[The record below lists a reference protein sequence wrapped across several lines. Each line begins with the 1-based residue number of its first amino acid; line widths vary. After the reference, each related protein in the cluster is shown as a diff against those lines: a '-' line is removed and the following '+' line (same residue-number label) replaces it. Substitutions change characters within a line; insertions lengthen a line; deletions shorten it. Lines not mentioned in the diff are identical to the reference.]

1 MAKKAKLNPEMYAQ
15 IRAYSQTHS
24 IKETADHFGIS
35 GTTIS
40 WVKRYSSFR
49 EMKTERAALQRDYYH
64 KANNVTPPDYRV
76 GEIASTDRPKIE
88 SPFTNNVEPTPTL
101 PPNVEKAPEQDSE
114 LVVTQEATLWQGK
127 NAKEW
132 ADEAKKWEDLAGELN
147 KELDTYKALNKEA
160 QEKVRTMKGNMLLM
174 ETEKSDVHVLPG
186 PTCSIFVKVG
196 DIEVSVPIP
205 QK

>member
-1 MAKKAKLNPEMYAQ
+1 MGKKAKLNPEMYAQ

-24 IKETADHFGIS
+24 IKETADHFGVS
-35 GTTIS
+35 DTTIT
-40 WVKRYSSFR
+40 WVKRYNSFR
-49 EMKTERAALQRDYYH
+49 EMKTERAALQRDYYRR
-64 KANNVTPPDYRV
+64 ANNVTPPDYRI
-76 GEIASTDRPKIE
+76 GEIASTDKPKIE
-88 SPFTNNVEPTPTL
+88 SPFTNNVELTPTL

-114 LVVTQEATLWQGK
+114 PVVTQEATLWQGK

-132 ADEAKKWEDLAGELN
+132 ADEAKKWEEMASELD
-147 KELDTYKALNKEA
+147 KELDKYKKLNKDS
-160 QEKVRTMKGNMLLM
+160 QEKMRVMQGNMLLM
-174 ETEKSDVHVLPG
+174 ETEKPDVRVLPD